1 MGACLSKK
9 KKTLPSVS
17 STTVPPAPDPT
28 SCNGCKPIIP
38 MSQPPTIDVKLKTC
52 NETGEGNGEGKEER
66 SEYPVKKEVFVIKHR
81 KSHDGRDKNG
91 ASLLPPPQ
99 EVNGLV
105 FSAATPT
112 VSSSSCEI
120 LESGAVGENLKVG
133 LVRTSSCTKE
143 EVDAILIQC
152 GRLSRSSSAK
162 GNGRKYSGSKRS
174 YDFDHGDRDGVNSGN
189 FGDEDEDGRN
199 LNSVEVDDDGTPVEK
214 CHHQRQRHRQS
225 PRRSS
230 SQGRRR
236 TPSRERDQ
244 NQRSSSRERRV
255 SRSPGR
261 RSAEPS
267 ASNGSNYT
275 SNVNGNAN
283 NSGVL
288 NRPAKMVSVPAT
300 VSHIEMDKNNNVN
313 GGCGGNE
320 LATVTAVKR
329 ISVKRNVGEATA
341 MAGSRVASSPR
352 SQSPARSN
360 GNVKASEENQQQQ
373 PSLSRSS
380 SRKAEQS
387 PYRRNPL
394 GEIDTNSQPHNRI
407 QNRSKKETEEV
418 IAKDSIN
425 GVNQKP
431 KTDSKSCHKVIVSQ
445 VNGSKSSSTATATR
459 GVVNIITSTTPL
471 SNTEVV
477 VVEHQK
483 PHGLARSRSARHS
496 RELDINPETLLNQS
510 QTPSY
515 TKMLLQD
522 IQNFHQKN
530 TNTNT
535 NPVSLPACVTKACSI
550 VEAVADLNSTTSSNF
565 SCAFSE
571 DRSNPP
577 THQSSRNEYS
587 VPYSGNLKGTAEIR
601 DPFVESEVA
610 MDDDI
615 LEPSFHKYVTVRRGG
630 PVVAAGGG
638 DTDDQESSGS
648 NSFVSSVQQHHRGI
662 STASWEPNSADSTD
676 SWTSRQN
683 TKDGSG
689 SSLQSKPGL
698 DRDDN
703 RRRTAERRRDSDSQ
717 RTGIG
722 RGRLGNA
729 GKVLHTIPVAAT
741 GST

>member
-9 KKTLPSVS
+9 KKTLPSAVS
-17 STTVPPAPDPT
+17 STDVPPPDPS
-28 SCNGCKPIIP
+28 SCNGGKPIISI
-38 MSQPPTIDVKLKTC
+38 SQLPTTDLKIKSSKK
-52 NETGEGNGEGKEER
+52 TGQENGEGKEER
-66 SEYPVKKEVFVIKHR
+66 SEYPVKKKEVFVIKHR

-91 ASLLPPPQ
+91 ASLLLVPPP
-99 EVNGLV
+99 EEGN
-105 FSAATPT
+105 

-120 LESGAVGENLKVG
+120 LESGALGENLKVG

-162 GNGRKYSGSKRS
+162 GNGRRYSGSKRS
-174 YDFDHGDRDGVNSGN
+174 NDFDHCGRDGVDSAN
-189 FGDEDEDGRN
+189 FGDEDEDGKN
-199 LNSVEVDDDGTPVEK
+199 PFSVEVDDVGTPAEK
-214 CHHQRQRHRQS
+214 RHHLRQGHRQS
-225 PRRSS
+225 SRHSS

-267 ASNGSNYT
+267 AMNT
-275 SNVNGNAN
+275 SNANAN
-283 NSGVL
+283 NGGGGGLS
-288 NRPAKMVSVPAT
+288 RPAKMVSVPAT
-300 VSHIEMDKNNNVN
+300 VCHMEMDKSNNVT
-313 GGCGGNE
+313 GGYGDNDS
-320 LATVTAVKR
+320 ATVTAVKR

-352 SQSPARSN
+352 SQSPARN
-360 GNVKASEENQQQQ
+360 IEHVKAADENQQQQQ

-394 GEIDTNSQPHNRI
+394 SEIDTNSQPHKRI
-407 QNRSKKETEEV
+407 NNRSKRETEELN
-418 IAKDSIN
+418 AKDSIN
-425 GVNQKP
+425 GVYQKP
-431 KTDSKSCHKVIVSQ
+431 KTDSKSCHKVTVSQ
-445 VNGSKSSSTATATR
+445 VNSNKSGSAATR
-459 GVVNIITSTTPL
+459 AVVNIIAPTTPL

-483 PHGLARSRSARHS
+483 PQGLARSRSARQS
-496 RELDINPETLLNQS
+496 RELDINPEALLNQS

-530 TNTNT
+530 A

-550 VEAVADLNSTTSSNF
+550 VEAVADLNSATGSNF
-565 SCAFSE
+565 SCVFSE

-577 THQSSRNEYS
+577 TYQSSRNEHS
-587 VPYSGNLKGTAEIR
+587 VPYSGNLKGMVDIR

-610 MDDDI
+610 MNDDI
-615 LEPSFHKYVTVRRGG
+615 LEPSFHKYTTVRRGG
-630 PVVAAGGG
+630 GPVVPAGGG

-648 NSFVSSVQQHHRGI
+648 SSFVGSVQQHHWGI
-662 STASWEPNSADSTD
+662 STD

-683 TKDGSG
+683 TKEEGQPHPGSG

-698 DRDDN
+698 TGDDN
-703 RRRTAERRRDSDSQ
+703 RRRTAERRESNSQ

-722 RGRLGNA
+722 RGRLGGGT